1 MDLPA
6 SSFHVGVRLGRALL
20 TLKSLRQV
28 GGALA
33 VVAALAFPADV
44 RAAGADDSF
53 RPLSAYSVE
62 ELVKL
67 LQLEPH
73 PNGTGF
79 FQRVYTSPQS
89 VVNRNL
95 PGNRTGPAERLTGT
109 LIYSLLLPTYSALH
123 RLKSDEV
130 ILFLAGNP
138 LEVLL
143 LKPDGS
149 STQLTVGADLR
160 HGQVSSVVIPAG
172 TWMGYW
178 SNPALTSHA
187 YTLLG
192 APVVPGFEY
201 DDFEHADAE
210 ALAHQYPAHAALIR
224 TLKERSLDKH

>member
-1 MDLPA
+1 MAFFVALIFGTALPA
-6 SSFHVGVRLGRALL
+6 
-20 TLKSLRQV
+20 
-28 GGALA
+28 
-33 VVAALAFPADV
+33 
-44 RAAGADDSF
+44 AGPDDSF

-67 LQLEPH
+67 LHLEPH
-73 PNGTGF
+73 PNGTGY
-79 FQRVYTSPQS
+79 FQRVYTSPLS
-89 VVNRNL
+89 VANGNL
-95 PGNRTGPAERLTGT
+95 PGNRTGPTQRLTGT

-138 LEVLL
+138 LEVLM

-160 HGQVSSVVIPAG
+160 HGQVSYVVIPAG

-178 SNPALTSHA
+178 SNPALAAHA

-201 DDFEHADAE
+201 DDFEHDDAE
-210 ALAHQYPAHAALIR
+210 ALARQYPAPAALIH
-224 TLKERSLDKH
+224 TLKERSLYKH